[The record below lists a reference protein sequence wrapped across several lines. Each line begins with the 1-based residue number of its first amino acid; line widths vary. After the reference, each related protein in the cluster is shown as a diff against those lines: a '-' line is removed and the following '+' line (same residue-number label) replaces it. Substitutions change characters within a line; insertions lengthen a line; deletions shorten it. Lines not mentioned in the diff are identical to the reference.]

1 LSASAAIAEARS
13 RKWVICEKIRRLK
26 RTPAAI
32 RQIFQ
37 YSYNVTA
44 KTDRIG
50 FSAIDKTVASLAAH
64 KDKWA
69 TLPIRRKIEYLKE
82 LTSKTDEAAERWVAA
97 AASAKRIP
105 QDSPL
110 VGEEWI
116 SGPWALIK
124 ALGVLIR
131 SLEALDKGQPT
142 YDPRSVRTRADGQVV
157 VDVFPSTFFDR
168 MVLSGFSAEVWM
180 QPGVTPQ
187 NLVNHTASFYRQQ
200 SPKGKVILVL
210 GAGNIASIAPLD
222 VLHKMFGEGAVCVL
236 KMNPVND
243 YLGKFFEE
251 IFASLV
257 RDGFL
262 GFAYGGADVGSY
274 LVAHESV
281 DEIHITGD
289 YRTYDAIV
297 FGTGEEGARR
307 RAMDA
312 PIVTK
317 RVTAELGNVSA
328 AIVVPGPW
336 SDADIAYQAQHV
348 ATQKSH
354 NAGFNCIATQVLVLP
369 AEWERAD
376 DFVSALRETLESVP
390 PRAAYYPGAA
400 ERQSAAL
407 SAHPDALLLDDAS
420 VEVPRVLITGLDPAN
435 GNEYCF
441 TQEFFSNVLSVTSLP
456 GKTASDFLSAAVRF
470 ANDTLWG
477 TLGVTLLIHP
487 RTMKELGGE
496 LDDAIAELRFGCIGV
511 NAWIAAGFLLAEA
524 PWGAYP
530 GNPRNDIRSG
540 VGAAHNSLL
549 FDKPQKSVVRQPF
562 YPFPRNLLHGEMH
575 ISPKPAWFI
584 THRREH
590 DVGKRFTRYEAK
602 PGWRHLPGLFLA
614 ALRG

>member
-1 LSASAAIAEARS
+1 V
-13 RKWVICEKIRRLK
+13 KWV
-26 RTPAAI
+26 PAAT

-37 YSYNVTA
+37 YSYNVSAEADLT
-44 KTDRIG
+44 G
-50 FSAIDKTVASLAAH
+50 FGAIDTTVASLAAH

-82 LTSKTDEAAERWVAA
+82 LRSNTDEVAERWVEAA
-97 AASAKRIP
+97 ADAKRIP
-105 QDSPL
+105 RDSPL

-116 SGPWALIK
+116 SGPWAVIK

-131 SLEALDKGQPT
+131 ALGALDKGQPT
-142 YDPRSVRTRADGQVV
+142 FDPRSVRARPDGQVV

-168 MVLSGFSAEVWM
+168 LVLSGFSAEVWM

-187 NLVNHTASFYRQQ
+187 NLVNNTGSFYRQQ

-222 VLHKMFGEGAVCVL
+222 VLHKMFGEGAVCIL

-297 FGTGEEGARR
+297 FGAGEEGARR

-328 AIVVPGPW
+328 VIVVPGPW

-354 NAGFNCIATQVLVLP
+354 NAGFNCIATQVLVMP
-369 AEWERAD
+369 AEWKQSD
-376 DFVSALRETLESVP
+376 DFVSAVRKTMESVP
-390 PRAAYYPGAA
+390 ARAAYYPGAS
-400 ERQSAAL
+400 ERQNAAL
-407 SAHPDALLLDDAS
+407 SAHPDAVLLDNPSA
-420 VEVPRVLITGLDPAN
+420 VEVPRVLITGVDPAN
-435 GNEYCF
+435 ENEYCF

-456 GKTASDFLSAAVRF
+456 GKTASDFLNAAVGF

-487 RTMKELGGE
+487 RTMKELGPC
-496 LDDAIAELRFGCIGV
+496 LDDAIAKLRFGCIGV

-530 GNPRNDIRSG
+530 GHPRNDIRSG
-540 VGAAHNSLL
+540 SGAAHNSLL
-549 FDKPQKSVVRQPF
+549 FDKPQKTVVRQPF
-562 YPFPRNLLHGEMH
+562 YPFPRNLMHGEMH

-590 DVGKRFTRYEAK
+590 DVGKRFTRYEAR